1 MGGYARGL
9 IKKIISHSSLIAHT
23 SKTNIVIIVSYMEQ
37 RPALV
42 KLYYVAERISKDE
55 RVGEP

>member
-9 IKKIISHSSLIAHT
+9 IKKIISHLSLIAHT
-23 SKTNIVIIVSYMEQ
+23 SKTNIVIIISYMEQ
-37 RPALV
+37 RPALI

-55 RVGEP
+55 RVGVP